1 MVMLESLA
9 TISFTKSQLKTS
21 EQMVWEY
28 DGWMSTSPS
37 EVSFMFFVS
46 YTMMHRTKLNQ
57 STFTLNIAI
66 SAILSIDSS
75 MPLYS
80 CILQQMIY
88 ISMCKLVHRVG
99 WVGRYR
105 ERD

>member
-37 EVSFMFFVS
+37 EVSLMFFVS
-46 YTMMHRTKLNQ
+46 YRMMHRTQLNQ
-57 STFTLNIAI
+57 STFTAI

-75 MPLYS
+75 MPL
-80 CILQQMIY
+80 
-88 ISMCKLVHRVG
+88 
-99 WVGRYR
+99 
-105 ERD
+105 